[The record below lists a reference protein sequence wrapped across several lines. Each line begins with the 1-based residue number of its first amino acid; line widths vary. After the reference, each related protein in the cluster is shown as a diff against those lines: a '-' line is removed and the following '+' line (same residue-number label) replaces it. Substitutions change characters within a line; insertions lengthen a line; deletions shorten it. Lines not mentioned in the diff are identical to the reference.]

1 MSVSSTPGQVELKT
15 VLMANGM
22 QTPQS
27 MSDDGS
33 SRGNDDDNEVK
44 PEVEDKKRPRTY
56 SAVVNIFQDSADEV
70 GAQSSEVTDAVFSD
84 APSQGGLKAKYELS
98 VELPSSRKRSRLAT
112 EKTTSADNLTL
123 GSPVDRKIKR
133 SSSGLL
139 TNDTFD
145 EVSLRSSW
153 RFG

>member
-1 MSVSSTPGQVELKT
+1 MSVSSTPGQAELKS
-15 VLMANGM
+15 VVMANGM

-27 MSDDGS
+27 MSDGGS

-44 PEVEDKKRPRTY
+44 PDVEDKKRPRTY
-56 SAVVNIFQDSADEV
+56 LGFVDIFQDSADEV

-84 APSQGGLKAKYELS
+84 APSQGGPKAKYELS

-133 SSSGLL
+133 SSSGLM
-139 TNDTFD
+139 TNDAID
-145 EVSLRSSW
+145 EVSLRPS
-153 RFG
+153 